1 MADETNM
8 EMNNAD
14 NQTVRLGTPL
24 DPDSERRAVKIFC
37 HHCQQKLDVTSLQPF
52 SRFAC
57 PMCETELIVP
67 TWFDNYLLEEPVGSG
82 GMATVYRALDIALDR
97 EVAIKILKEDVQPG
111 SNLSDLFLN
120 EARTAATINHYA
132 VVPIYTCGIFDNKTY
147 IVMQFM
153 NGGSLEQRQKTY
165 PNLCVP
171 VSDAVKWIHD
181 IAEGLEIACRHDVIH
196 HDVKPANIMLD
207 TDDNVKIGDF
217 GLAQVVKAEAIG
229 TQKPVTAWVSPNYVS
244 PERISTG
251 TETFQGDIYSLGAT
265 FYHLVTGI
273 TPFSNPNI
281 EELVWMRT
289 KHNPVAPNQLRP
301 DLAPELSMLIM
312 KMMNRAPDMRP
323 SYREIITSLEVYLK
337 RTMPNASSMRRFASG
352 VRKSVP
358 PAVPGVLKNGSPAL
372 PAVQTVRDIGGI
384 PDVQVVKQNAFLRF
398 LYHPLVIIT
407 ISVFLLL
414 VILLIAFLLFSG
426 KLDRVNAAADQTV
439 TETVLRS

>member
-1 MADETNM
+1 MADEADI
-8 EMNNAD
+8 EKNNAD
-14 NQTVRLGTPL
+14 NQTVCLGAPL
-24 DPDSERRAVKIFC
+24 TPDSALRPVKIFC

-57 PMCETELIVP
+57 PMCGNELIVP
-67 TWFDNYLLEEPVGSG
+67 TWFDNYLLEEPVGVG

-97 EVAIKILKEDVQPG
+97 EVAIKILREDVLPG
-111 SNLSDLFLN
+111 SELSELFLN

-132 VVPIYTCGIFDNKTY
+132 VVPIYTCGIYDGKTY

-153 NGGSLEQRQKTY
+153 NGGSLEQRQKIY
-165 PNLCVP
+165 PDLRVP
-171 VSDAVKWIHD
+171 VNDAVKWIHD
-181 IAEGLEIACRHDVIH
+181 IAEGLENANRHGVIH
-196 HDVKPANIMLD
+196 HDVKPANILLD

-217 GLAQVVKAEAIG
+217 GLAQVVKAEALG

-244 PERISTG
+244 PERISIG
-251 TETFQGDIYSLGAT
+251 NETFQGDIYSLGAT

-289 KHNPVAPNQLRP
+289 KHNPVAPNQIRP

-323 SYREIITSLEVYLK
+323 SYREIISSLEVYL
-337 RTMPNASSMRRFASG
+337 RRAMPNASSLRRFASG

-358 PAVPGVLKNGSPAL
+358 PASPGVLKNGEPA
-372 PAVQTVRDIGGI
+372 PVRTEQAIAGI
-384 PDVQVVKQNAFLRF
+384 PEPPPARGSAFQRF

-407 ISVFLLL
+407 VSLFLLL
-414 VILLIAFLLFSG
+414 VILVVAFFLFAG
-426 KLDRVNAAADQTV
+426 EAGNENAMSVRADIRN
-439 TETVLRS
+439 EVLS